1 MATPSVH
8 MSLKAWPDRPSLS
21 AFCFLPQGAPVAV
34 ETKED
39 AGPARLAREAG
50 TSSRPLTG
58 LPCALC
64 VHSADA
70 AAPRGDT
77 NALWG
82 KRWPAQ
88 DRRQHIDSA
97 LFPHDVLLWDV
108 TVQTVW
114 VQVSWT
120 EQPTALVMKPW
131 PAHRCTS
138 RSLLCLFLRLTSLPS
153 LLLPWGCTCQESAS
167 S

>member
-1 MATPSVH
+1 MATPSVR

-21 AFCFLPQGAPVAV
+21 DFCFLPQGVPVAV
-34 ETKED
+34 ETKD
-39 AGPARLAREAG
+39 AGPAWLAREAG
-50 TSSRPLTG
+50 TSSRLLTG

-64 VHSADA
+64 VHPADA
-70 AAPRGDT
+70 AAPRWDT

-82 KRWPAQ
+82 KCWPVQ
-88 DRRQHIDSA
+88 DRRQHINSA

-114 VQVSWT
+114 VQASWT
-120 EQPTALVMKPW
+120 EQPTALVMRPW

-138 RSLLCLFLRLTSLPS
+138 RSLLCLFIHLTSFCALTPASLRLHLP
-153 LLLPWGCTCQESAS
+153 GKC
-167 S
+167 